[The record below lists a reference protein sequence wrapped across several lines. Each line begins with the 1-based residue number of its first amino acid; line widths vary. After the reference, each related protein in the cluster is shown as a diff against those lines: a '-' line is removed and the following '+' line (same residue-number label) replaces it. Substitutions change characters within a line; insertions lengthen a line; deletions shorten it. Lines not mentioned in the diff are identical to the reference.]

1 MKIYWRE
8 IMVENIKKSELD
20 NNKIVYLM
28 QTLSMDLQLKAY
40 KNLEIDSKR
49 KTFFNK
55 KLKSKTKLDT

>member
-1 MKIYWRE
+1 
-8 IMVENIKKSELD
+8 MVENIKKSELD